1 MKQNNLSEYFNN
13 HFCPL
18 QTDVDS
24 LVISKNALKSV
35 LPEIL
40 TNELTQR
47 QRNCLN
53 MRFSQLMTQEQ
64 IAEELKLSQPTV
76 SRHLKKAVDIVANR
90 LNYCM
95 SALDRATADWL
106 KNLE

>member
-1 MKQNNLSEYFNN
+1 MKRINLSEYFNN
-13 HFCPL
+13 RFCPFHA
-18 QTDVDS
+18 DADS

-35 LPEIL
+35 LPQIL
-40 TNELTQR
+40 MNELTPR
-47 QRNCLN
+47 QRKCLT

-106 KNLE
+106 NHLE